1 MGNKKIG
8 MRRRKGG
15 PFKCKAKKLTNVFV
29 SLAGGLA
36 QWRAHGSCAHET
48 EAAADLENT
57 HSLWISFIFL
67 TAK

>member
-15 PFKCKAKKLTNVFV
+15 PFRCKAKKLTNVFV

-48 EAAADLENT
+48 EAAADLEN
-57 HSLWISFIFL
+57 SLILSGSHLFF
-67 TAK
+67 